1 MKYVWFISFIVLF
14 YASIELMRYFIMP
27 SLWWSIHKFETI
39 LSCDILPF
47 FCILYL
53 QKIEVTSIVN
63 MIIGRL
69 CFQDTIKSFLQANT
83 TQVDDQFSDI
93 ELRAQIA
100 VWCNMILLQHLKTT
114 RVIKTF
120 FILNLPIT
128 NLLFLVL
135 PRYFSINIF
144 LKI

>member
-1 MKYVWFISFIVLF
+1 MKFVWFISFIVLF

-39 LSCDILPF
+39 LSCDILPI

-69 CFQDTIKSFLQANT
+69 CFQDTIKCFLQANT

-135 PRYFSINIF
+135 PRYLPINIF